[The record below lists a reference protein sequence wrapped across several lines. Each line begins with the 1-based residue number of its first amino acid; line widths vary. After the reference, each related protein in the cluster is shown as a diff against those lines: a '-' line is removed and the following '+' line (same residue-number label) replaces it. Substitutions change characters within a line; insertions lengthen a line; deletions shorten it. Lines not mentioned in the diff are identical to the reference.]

1 MKFSKTL
8 SYGKW
13 FQREYQKFL
22 LQFILR
28 ECAILHFFEF
38 LVIIEMWVFTSHYNS
53 IMHFHKN
60 ITNSTFKN
68 YKKIEFYHM
77 KNKTWMTFINIELDL
92 KHFSITSFSD
102 KIIFL
107 GGKNNYD
114 FTNQVYYL
122 WWITLIL
129 IP

>member
-1 MKFSKTL
+1 
-8 SYGKW
+8 
-13 FQREYQKFL
+13 
-22 LQFILR
+22 
-28 ECAILHFFEF
+28 
-38 LVIIEMWVFTSHYNS
+38 
-53 IMHFHKN
+53 MHFHKN
-60 ITNSTFKN
+60 ITNSMFKN

-122 WWITLIL
+122 
-129 IP
+129 